1 LSGHSMQEHPAPSIV
16 LVRRETCSSAAEFE
30 ALVQRN
36 LAANAGLNYAGL
48 ARLTATMA
56 ARELRG
62 LLDLLP
68 AARRIRSAVHCPAA
82 EGPPRSAD
90 AALGAFK
97 LRRAAWV
104 LEALLDD
111 GGWGALAAPCPGS
124 DPNQCGTR
132 THPSTTSTSGSAADC
147 CSKVGASLNAAGA
160 FVGLGGSECGSADV
174 GTGSLVERRHALA
187 DAIERLPGDS
197 GGWVGPEAVLRCTD
211 DGAVAQ
217 VSQRLVQQIWALLA
231 LLLP

>member
-1 LSGHSMQEHPAPSIV
+1 MQGHPAPSIA

-62 LLDLLP
+62 VLDLLP
-68 AARRIRSAVHCPAA
+68 AARRTRSAAHRAAA
-82 EGPPRSAD
+82 EGPARSAD

-104 LEALLDD
+104 LEALLGD

-124 DPNQCGTR
+124 DPEQPGPGTS
-132 THPSTTSTSGSAADC
+132 THPSTASVSGAAADC
-147 CSKVGASLNAAGA
+147 CGKVGASLNVARA

-174 GTGSLVERRHALA
+174 GTGSLAERRHTLA

-197 GGWVGPEAVLRCTD
+197 GGWVGPEAVLHCTD

-217 VSQRLVQQIWALLA
+217 VSRRLVQQIRALLA